1 MDNSV
6 PRSASLAA
14 MLTTTQA
21 AEILNVS
28 RVTLVKLLEDG
39 TFDLTTDEFMSALE
53 EIRHGQRS

>member
-1 MDNSV
+1 
-6 PRSASLAA
+6 